1 MPRGNT
7 ASATG
12 TIIGMPESNRSSLS
26 ESFTM
31 NRRLMLHGMAAALL
45 AGAGFARAQLQK
57 VAAAGDKTVEALQAN
72 WKTLLA
78 KDAKVA
84 SDASPLTKTDEEW
97 RQLLGPDAYAVLRHE
112 GTERPFTSPLNLE
125 HRAGVFVCA
134 GCALPLFTSAMQ
146 FESGTGWPSYFTT
159 IPGVFATKGDTKLI
173 LPRTEYHCVK
183 CGGHHGH
190 VFDDGPAPTGLRYC
204 NNGVALRFIPAKA

>member
-1 MPRGNT
+1 
-7 ASATG
+7 
-12 TIIGMPESNRSSLS
+12 
-26 ESFTM
+26 M
-31 NRRLMLHGMAAALL
+31 NRRLLLQGIAAALSTR
-45 AGAGFARAQLQK
+45 AVGAPAQSPKTAAPDKRVESLQR
-57 VAAAGDKTVEALQAN
+57 N
-72 WKTLLA
+72 WKALLA

-84 SDASPLTKTDEEW
+84 TDASPLVKTDEQW
-97 RQLLGPDAYAVLRHE
+97 RQVLEPDAYAVLRHE

-134 GCALPLFTSAMQ
+134 GCALPLFTSAMK

-159 IPGVFATKGDTKLI
+159 IPGAFASKTDTKLI
-173 LPRTEYHCVK
+173 LPRTEYQCAK

-190 VFDDGPAPTGLRYC
+190 VFDDGPEPTGLRYC